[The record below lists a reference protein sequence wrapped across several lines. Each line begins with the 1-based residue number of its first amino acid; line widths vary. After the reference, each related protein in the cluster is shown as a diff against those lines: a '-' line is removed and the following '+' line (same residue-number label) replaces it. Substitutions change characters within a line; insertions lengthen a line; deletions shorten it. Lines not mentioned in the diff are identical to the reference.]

1 MYFLAFNFVS
11 ILELSK
17 PKTWTIVYLLRTTKN
32 KLYINDKTCAE
43 KAHHI
48 KMGRVSKV
56 HENCHLNLFYVQKL
70 NFGL

>member
-1 MYFLAFNFVS
+1 MS
-11 ILELSK
+11 ILELLK
-17 PKTWTIVYLLRTTKN
+17 PKTCTIVYLLRTTKN
-32 KLYINDKTCAE
+32 KYTYINDKICAE
-43 KAHHI
+43 KAQHI